1 MSKFSEMGYVIKY
14 ETRLCK
20 VINKYGYFHT
30 WEQYSFSIPESPLIG
45 GAPAGV
51 IAQVF
56 GIVEFADGIRR
67 VQPYE
72 IVFCDEQSQ
81 YLAQLNEIHGSTRK
95 EKKK

>member
-1 MSKFSEMGYVIKY
+1 MLNMDIEVKR

-20 VINKYGYFHT
+20 VGDEYGYFHT
-30 WEQYSFSIPESPLIG
+30 WEQYSVPIPKSPLIG

-56 GIVEFADGIRR
+56 GIVEFADGVRR

-72 IVFCDEQSQ
+72 LIFCDEQSCC
-81 YLAQLNEIHGSTRK
+81 LAQLNAIHGGTRK

>member
-1 MSKFSEMGYVIKY
+1 MDIEVKS

-20 VINKYGYFHT
+20 VGDEF
-30 WEQYSFSIPESPLIG
+30 G

-51 IAQVF
+51 IAQ
-56 GIVEFADGIRR
+56 ILARR

-72 IVFCDEQSQ
+72 IIFCDEQSRC
-81 YLAQLNEIHGSTRK
+81 LAQLNAIHGGTRK